1 MAQIP
6 KGGTTKDLTMV
17 ATMYD
22 SAKHTNEKTGKTTR
36 WLDVR
41 IAQFPGANPDMPNQ
55 EVPSLYCEKGKDGRV
70 ETGKPYY
77 EGQVEAM
84 REASGDNVQPL
95 LDKNGEKVG
104 EVFVFNADVMLKQ
117 QVINSKTISPIPEG
131 LEVPDNVSEVEFQI
145 CKEIRE
151 AKAAA
156 KSKED
161 KPKEAEAPQAE
172 AEAEEQVEA
181 PQADNEPDF

>member
-22 SAKHTNEKTGKTTR
+22 SAKYTNEKTGKTTR

-117 QVINSKTISPIPEG
+117 QVINSKTITPIPEG
-131 LEVPDNVSEVEFQI
+131 LEVPDNVAEVEFQI

-156 KSKED
+156 KAKED

-172 AEAEEQVEA
+172 AEAQAEA